1 VPEDPSRDRGADG
14 DRSDNESRAS
24 SNLAAPGLVQGLGV
38 DPIALVLSAAS
49 GRGAAESTAQSGA
62 IPMPFAE
69 LWGRL
74 VRRVAWGGDARGA
87 TARIEIGA
95 GEWAGATIV
104 VHAVERQVAVEI
116 ELPPG
121 ARVESWRE
129 RLAERFGE
137 RGLAL
142 SELTIR

>member
-1 VPEDPSRDRGADG
+1 MQP
-14 DRSDNESRAS
+14 
-24 SNLAAPGLVQGLGV
+24 
-38 DPIALVLSAAS
+38 
-49 GRGAAESTAQSGA
+49 GAAQMA
-62 IPMPFAE
+62 FAE

-74 VRRVAWGGDARGA
+74 VRRVAWGGDARRG

-95 GEWAGATIV
+95 GEWAGAAIV

-121 ARVESWRE
+121 ARLEAWRE
-129 RLAERFGE
+129 RIAERLSE
-137 RGLAL
+137 RGIAL